1 MDTTAILVC
10 GHGSRKEEGVWGLID
25 FTKRLQATRPRYIV
39 SCCFLDLSQPYFA
52 TEVERLYQQGVRQI
66 IAAPAFLFGGVQVNY
81 ELPQL
86 IAECRLKFA
95 DLKLS
100 LAHYIGISEPVIKQ
114 CAENIG
120 QISHQ
125 EDLAHRQRHCLL
137 TVGAGASVS
146 TANGDVAKLTRMV
159 WEECG
164 FGFAQYSF
172 VSRATFPSVQ
182 DMLKLIEQMGFD
194 QIVILPLM
202 FFPGIY
208 TDKIYLAA
216 EEFRLGS
223 GVQLRLADPLGS
235 GDLLIQ
241 AINLRIDEAAAELGQ
256 F

>member
-1 MDTTAILVC
+1 MKTTGILVC
-10 GHGSRKEEGVWGLID
+10 GHGSRKEEGVRGLID
-25 FTKRLQATRPRYIV
+25 FAKRIQATRPHYIV
-39 SCCFLDLSQPYFA
+39 SCCFLDLSEPFFA
-52 TEVERLYQQGVRQI
+52 TEVDRLYQLGVRQI

-86 IAECRLKFA
+86 IAECRSKYS
-95 DLKLS
+95 DLTIV

-120 QISHQ
+120 QVSHQ

-146 TANGDVAKLTRMV
+146 TANGDVAKLTRMI

-164 FGFAQYSF
+164 FGLAQYSF

-182 DMLKLIEQMGFD
+182 EMLKLIELMGYE
-194 QIVILPLM
+194 QIIVLPLM
-202 FFPGIY
+202 FFPGVY

-216 EEFRLGS
+216 EEFRIQS
-223 GVQLRLADPLGS
+223 PVQVRIADPLGS

-241 AINLRIDEAAAELGQ
+241 AMNLRIDEAAAELGL

>member
-1 MDTTAILVC
+1 MKTTGILVC
-10 GHGSRKEEGVWGLID
+10 GHGSRKEEGVRGLID
-25 FTKRLQATRPRYIV
+25 FAKRLQATRPNYLV
-39 SCCFLDLSQPYFA
+39 SSCFLDLSEPYFA
-52 TEVERLYQQGVRQI
+52 TEVDRLYKLGVRQI

-86 IAECRLKFA
+86 IADCRSKYA
-95 DLKLS
+95 DLTIV

-125 EDLAHRQRHCLL
+125 EDLSHRHRHCLL

-146 TANGDVAKLTRMV
+146 SANGDVAKLTRLI

-164 FGFAQYSF
+164 FGLAQYSF

-182 DMLKLIEQMGFD
+182 EMLKLIELMGFE
-194 QIVILPLM
+194 QVLVLPLM

-216 EEFRLGS
+216 EEFRIES
-223 GVQLRLADPLGS
+223 SMQVRVADPLGS

-241 AINLRIDEAAAELGQ
+241 AINLRIDAAAVELGL